1 MSVCANQ
8 PNLTSPSAVAKRLV
22 TARALNNMTDTCC
35 ALLTCEVRLGAT
47 RFLSKLRDQVLNLF
61 FLGSVR
67 VQLQVHL
74 QLIRSLFVAADAVI
88 KQSQLPMNFGDGCVL
103 A

>member
-1 MSVCANQ
+1 MSGVCANQ
-8 PNLTSPSAVAKRLV
+8 LNLTSPFAVAKRLV
-22 TARALNNMTDTCC
+22 KARALNERYLFL
-35 ALLTCEVRLGAT
+35 LLTCEVRLVAT
-47 RFLSKLRDQVLNLF
+47 GFLSKLGDQFLNLF